1 MLLQRAVYTS
11 DLESHF
17 GVQVSFCTGIAR
29 RVRLC
34 ELLADILP
42 AYITALVAQHPLWKS
57 LNEELHIIDALR
69 GPNLTRWLDELDHE
83 HQKTFES
90 LVMAVLL
97 LLQGTGIDRKGQNFI
112 IASAQPNLPFQCFK
126 VPTSRE
132 SYWARILAD
141 SEETATFAYITTT
154 CLETDQV
161 VCRGP
166 GAAWANSTGLFWT
179 TVSCYQDRSDMAG
192 SSAPSTTWALKHSE
206 AYLLGKPDAPLFV
219 RVDRPNQKEEPRLLV
234 SLSKIPPEYLYRLQM
249 KAKPRRPREK
259 KALDQFAEDVLVLVK
274 QYASLDI

>member
-1 MLLQRAVYTS
+1 
-11 DLESHF
+11 
-17 GVQVSFCTGIAR
+17 
-29 RVRLC
+29 
-34 ELLADILP
+34 
-42 AYITALVAQHPLWKS
+42 

-112 IASAQPNLPFQCFK
+112 IACAQPNLPFQCFK

-161 VCRGP
+161 CVADREQRGLIPLDCFGQLYHATKIDRIWQVPRHPRQP
-166 GAAWANSTGLFWT
+166 GL
-179 TVSCYQDRSDMAG
+179 
-192 SSAPSTTWALKHSE
+192 
-206 AYLLGKPDAPLFV
+206 
-219 RVDRPNQKEEPRLLV
+219 
-234 SLSKIPPEYLYRLQM
+234 
-249 KAKPRRPREK
+249 
-259 KALDQFAEDVLVLVK
+259 
-274 QYASLDI
+274 